1 METSPHHAL
10 SDVMMRCHVNKNYQ
24 ACIVF
29 ENELVLK
36 DMVMAFKELREKEK
50 KDDTWSIVIW
60 QTSHCRAKI
69 KFPNDSAIAIYHES
83 DPELYKHRY
92 NDLLYE
98 DSMSDEYVDL
108 KIAPLLVR
116 YVAVSGSPIMARF
129 SAPTPKDEELTE
141 FLDSFKILKENS

>member
-1 METSPHHAL
+1 
-10 SDVMMRCHVNKNYQ
+10 MMRCHVNKNYQ

-29 ENELVLK
+29 ENELTLR
-36 DMVMAFKELREKEK
+36 DMVMAFKELREKGKE
-50 KDDTWSIVIW
+50 DDSWSIIIW

-98 DSMSDEYVDL
+98 DSLSDEFADL
-108 KIAPLLVR
+108 KIVPLLVR
-116 YVAVSGSPIMARF
+116 YVAVSGSPVVSKF
-129 SAPTPKDEELTE
+129 SFPMPEDRELTE
-141 FLDSFKILKENS
+141 FLDSFKILKESS